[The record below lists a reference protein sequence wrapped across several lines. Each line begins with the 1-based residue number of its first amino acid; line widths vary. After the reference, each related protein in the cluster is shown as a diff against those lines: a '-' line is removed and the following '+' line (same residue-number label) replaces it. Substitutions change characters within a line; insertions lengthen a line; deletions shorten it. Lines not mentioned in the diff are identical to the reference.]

1 MFLFST
7 GTSSESGYG
16 GSWTSMSP
24 SVVLASFYGPN
35 DKPHHHHNEATTE
48 KGRDRSVR
56 TRYCVP
62 VRAGAWR
69 VHACR
74 CVADACWCVLVRAG
88 ACWCMWL
95 GVRCPCEHTRA
106 SLFYYTLYTVKS
118 SVSGKRTCILL

>member
-1 MFLFST
+1 
-7 GTSSESGYG
+7 
-16 GSWTSMSP
+16 MSP

-62 VRAGAWR
+62 VRAGA
-69 VHACR
+69 CR
-74 CVADACWCVLVRAG
+74 CVAGACVPVRGGCVLVRTGAWPMRAG

>member
-1 MFLFST
+1 
-7 GTSSESGYG
+7 
-16 GSWTSMSP
+16 MSP

-62 VRAGAWR
+62 VRGGCVAG
-69 VHACR
+69 ACR
-74 CVADACWCVLVRAG
+74 CVADACWCVPD
-88 ACWCMWL
+88 ACWCVRL

-106 SLFYYTLYTVKS
+106 SLFHCTLYAVKS
-118 SVSGKRTCILL
+118 SVSGKHPCIL